1 MASRVPKSDAPEID
15 VIAMAIARALA
26 KQHHAQSQLTTQSQG
41 HHAHRD
47 LRPIQQRPAKR

>member
-1 MASRVPKSDAPEID
+1 MASQLPEVD

-26 KQHHAQSQLTTQSQG
+26 KQHHAQTQLHTQPQG